1 MTKLLSLFLV
11 LLLLPVGLLV
21 SCSEFSETVPDET
34 VSETEK
40 DSETEEVDQET
51 ETDREATETVKGDPE
66 TVTETESET
75 EQLFELIFQNED
87 GSELWRTTVLD
98 GAEVVYGGEE
108 PQKDEDE
115 QYTYRFSGWDHDFS
129 MVTQDMII
137 TACFEQIP
145 KNNIAD
151 DGNEWGDITWF

>member
-1 MTKLLSLFLV
+1 MTKLISLFLI

-40 DSETEEVDQET
+40 DSEIEEVDQET
-51 ETDREATETVKGDPE
+51 ETDREATETAIGDPE

-87 GSELWRTTVLD
+87 GTELWRTTVSG

-115 QYTYRFSGWDHDFS
+115 QYTYRFSGWDQDFS
-129 MVTQDMII
+129 LVTQDMII

>member
-21 SCSEFSETVPDET
+21 SCSESSEPLPDET

-40 DSETEEVDQET
+40 ESETVGTDTETGTETAEGSLET
-51 ETDREATETVKGDPE
+51 ESESA
-66 TVTETESET
+66 TETESET
-75 EQLFELIFQNED
+75 ERLFELIFQNED
-87 GSELWRTTVLD
+87 GTELWRTTVSG
-98 GAEVVYGGEE
+98 GANVVYGGEE

-129 MVTQDMII
+129 LVTQDMII

>member
-1 MTKLLSLFLV
+1 MTKLISLFLI

-34 VSETEK
+34 VSEIEK

-51 ETDREATETVKGDPE
+51 ETDREATETVIGDPE
-66 TVTETESET
+66 TVTETESEA

-87 GSELWRTTVLD
+87 GTELWRTTVSD
-98 GAEVVYGGEE
+98 GANVVYGGEE

-115 QYTYRFSGWDHDFS
+115 QYTYRFSGWDQDFS
-129 MVTQDMII
+129 LVTQDMII